1 MQIHTPQPCCLHY
14 HKVFGGWD
22 GAEVE
27 YGSLS
32 TRLYR
37 ALQPRPARSSA
48 ARRLRTVCCCPSLL
62 IYLACFGLTMA
73 VIILSGFCL
82 EPVLSV
88 LLGLGSFTNMHGWD
102 QNEGLISSDVYSAW
116 ISANVRH
123 NFFYFSSSWT
133 LILIGLSL
141 TPKLLVYKTSKF
153 LENSELGLTLFKPV
167 FPFTLLL
174 SVFLS
179 LLCVCLPLL
188 WDSVTRFF
196 PPFFHDFDPSWSL
209 MHNFI
214 CWSI

>member
-1 MQIHTPQPCCLHY
+1 M
-14 HKVFGGWD
+14 
-22 GAEVE
+22 
-27 YGSLS
+27 
-32 TRLYR
+32 
-37 ALQPRPARSSA
+37 
-48 ARRLRTVCCCPSLL
+48 
-62 IYLACFGLTMA
+62 
-73 VIILSGFCL
+73 
-82 EPVLSV
+82 
-88 LLGLGSFTNMHGWD
+88 
-102 QNEGLISSDVYSAW
+102 
-116 ISANVRH
+116 
-123 NFFYFSSSWT
+123 
-133 LILIGLSL
+133 IGLSS

-214 CWSI
+214 C